1 VIGLRRIAYMALIL
15 FGIFLTASGTALGA
29 ALLVD
34 GDASP
39 VNAAPG
45 NSNNILMVISVM
57 DQNGNAVSGL
67 GATNFAV
74 GSIVVGP
81 GGALSDLKSASEAS
95 GASGFY
101 TLNLVPTTYRG
112 TQYKWVKGTYLFS
125 VTVTSGQNR
134 GQTVVD
140 LKM

>member
-1 VIGLRRIAYMALIL
+1 MKKIAYLSLIL
-15 FGIFLTASGTALGA
+15 LGIFFIASGTSLGA
-29 ALLVD
+29 ALIVD
-34 GDASP
+34 GKASP

-45 NSNNILMVISVM
+45 NSNNILMVVSVM
-57 DQNGNAVSGL
+57 DQNGNAINGL
-67 GATNFAV
+67 GVSNFAV

-81 GGALSDLKSASEAS
+81 GGALSDLKSAREAS
-95 GASGFY
+95 GANGFY
-101 TLNLVPTTYRG
+101 ILELVPTTYKG

-125 VTVTSGQNR
+125 VTVTGGQDK

>member
-1 VIGLRRIAYMALIL
+1 MIGLRRFAYMAAVL
-15 FGIFLTASGTALGA
+15 FGIFLMASGTALGA
-29 ALLVD
+29 ALMVD

-39 VNAAPG
+39 VNAVPG
-45 NSNNILMVISVM
+45 NSNNILMVVSVTNQ
-57 DQNGNAVSGL
+57 DGNAVSGL
-67 GATNFAV
+67 GATNFAI

-81 GGALSDLKSASEAS
+81 GGALLDLKSAREAS
-95 GASGFY
+95 GSSGFY
-101 TLNLVPTTYRG
+101 ILELVPTTYKG